1 MLRWL
6 PFRCAFLLKLY
17 SYKPLYVRDF
27 PLSRIRAPLILVD
40 AAILI
45 PLAFPYPVC
54 ASMFSPGGVA
64 CYKID
69 NHGSLLLY

>member
-27 PLSRIRAPLILVD
+27 PLSRIQAPLILVD

-45 PLAFPYPVC
+45 PMAFPYHVC
-54 ASMFSPGGVA
+54 ASIVTGLTIMEA
-64 CYKID
+64 CCYTEW
-69 NHGSLLLY
+69 NVLC